1 MNGEVLEQVY
11 QESLEE
17 RIISYLA
24 ETEEMSLEKAMDV
37 YYNSK
42 LAGKIQ
48 EGKYGVQYLDYKV
61 LVQILCET
69 EADLVRNEEGAAVT
83 MTPV

>member
-1 MNGEVLEQVY
+1 MNGEVLEQIY
-11 QESLEE
+11 QERLEE

-24 ETEEMSLEKAMDV
+24 DTEEMPLETAMGI

-42 LAGKIQ
+42 LAGKSH

-69 EADLVRNEEGAAVT
+69 EADLVRSAKGLQ
-83 MTPV
+83 

>member
-1 MNGEVLEQVY
+1 MSEDVLEKVY
-11 QESLEE
+11 QEELEE

-24 ETEEMSLEKAMDV
+24 MNI

-42 LAGKIQ
+42 LANRIHRG
-48 EGKYGVQYLDYKV
+48 EYGIQYLDYKV

-69 EADLVRNEEGAAVT
+69 ESELVRNS
-83 MTPV
+83 